1 MQIMGE
7 DHVFIGFLKEKN
19 SDEIPLNAFWVQLGI
34 SLFFILTSSFE
45 QVLMYAGISFII
57 TTILTVISLFILRIK
72 EPDLDRPYKVWGY
85 PLTPMIYLI
94 INCWILFYSFR
105 ESTFESLVGL
115 GIVTTGIALYYLI
128 PVLKKD

>member
-1 MQIMGE
+1 
-7 DHVFIGFLKEKN
+7 
-19 SDEIPLNAFWVQLGI
+19 
-34 SLFFILTSSFE
+34 
-45 QVLMYAGISFII
+45 MYAGISFII

-85 PLTPMIYLI
+85 PFTPMIYLI